1 MTRELLCISIIGL
14 AATGSLGLIR
24 SAGSR
29 DLNRGQEIVFW
40 MAWAAVGSWLL
51 VTAGLFL
58 FLPFLGFV
66 LLFHILSV
74 QGETA
79 VPRHLNTGPA

>member
-29 DLNRGQEIVFW
+29 DLNRGQEIAFW
-40 MAWAAVGSWLL
+40 MVWAGVGSWLF
-51 VTAGLFL
+51 VAAGLFL

-66 LLFHILSV
+66 LLFHILAERR
-74 QGETA
+74 ETA
-79 VPRHLNTGPA
+79 VPQHLKTGPA